1 MFQNSIIEFVF
12 NQLVKFM
19 LSTIINIVLLI
30 ALAIA
35 AFFVL
40 QRMFGRAK
48 PKYVPPIEP
57 LSQASYK
64 KTNVPME
71 EEEVSLTLQERIELS
86 WQFLTNITEQ
96 VISCFSKKDQQQI
109 YKAGQALTRN
119 GAKYQHDV
127 YQEANFTQKMVKT
140 VQKDK
145 NKSASKSR

>member
-1 MFQNSIIEFVF
+1 
-12 NQLVKFM
+12 M
-19 LSTIINIVLLI
+19 LSTIINIILLI

-35 AFFVL
+35 ALFVL
-40 QRMFGRAK
+40 QRMRGRAK
-48 PKYVPPIEP
+48 PKHIPPVDP
-57 LSQASYK
+57 LSQSAYT
-64 KTNVPME
+64 KTNVPM

-96 VISCFSKKDQQQI
+96 VISRFSKKDQQQI

-127 YQEANFTQKMVKT
+127 YQEANFTQKTVKT

-145 NKSASKSR
+145 DKSASKSR